1 MNLVII
7 PCVVLVV
14 AYAGIG
20 VLARRETVGVR
31 LMKAL
36 GASLVIAY
44 GTHLLLVLAPELHDP
59 RFRTYKR
66 FYNDLRL
73 GMTQAEILAAVEK
86 HYPKN
91 GRRQSPK
98 MSIEGK
104 DYVGFFMNPENS
116 GEPNCEGIFVYLENG
131 RVQRIIYSP
140 D

>member
-1 MNLVII
+1 MTLFII
-7 PCVVLVV
+7 PCVVLVL

-20 VLARRETVGVR
+20 FLARRESVGVR
-31 LMKAL
+31 VMKAL
-36 GASLVIAY
+36 GLSLVIAY
-44 GTHLLLVLAPELHDP
+44 GTFLLLVFAPELHDS
-59 RFRTYKR
+59 RIRTYKR
-66 FYNDLRL
+66 FHSELRL
-73 GMTQAEILAAVEK
+73 GMTHAEILAAVEK

-116 GEPNCEGIFVYLENG
+116 GEPNCEGIFVYLRDG
-131 RVQRIIYSP
+131 RAERILYSP